1 MNLPVAVA
9 LWMFGAIASFALMGV
24 AGRELYAE
32 LDTFGIL
39 LLRSI
44 IGLLVVVILL
54 QIKGWHHARTTRL
67 PTQIMRNIVH
77 YGGQFGWFFGISLL
91 PLAQVFALEFTVPLW
106 GLLLAAIFLKE
117 QLTSARLVALGLGL
131 LGVIVILRPGLIP
144 INVAVVAVLASAM
157 CYAITHI
164 TTKSLIVTDSPLAI
178 LFYMTLVQLPIGIV
192 AAWSTFTVPSLAL
205 WPWAIIVGLTALTA
219 HYCLAE
225 ALARG
230 DAAVVLP
237 IDFLRLPVIA
247 VVAALVYG
255 EPIDIWLFAG
265 AALMVAGNL
274 YNLRAEK

>member
-219 HYCLAE
+219 HYCLAK